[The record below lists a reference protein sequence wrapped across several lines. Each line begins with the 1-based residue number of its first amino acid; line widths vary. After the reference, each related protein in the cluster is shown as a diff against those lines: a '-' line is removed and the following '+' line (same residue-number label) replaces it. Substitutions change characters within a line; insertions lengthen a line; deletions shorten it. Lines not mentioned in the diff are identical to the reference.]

1 LTLQALGAARVR
13 EALDRHGVRPSR
25 TLGQNFVIDPNTV
38 RKVVAAAALDGSE
51 RVLEIGA
58 GVGSLTVALAGAAA
72 HVVTVEID
80 SRLIAILQETL
91 VGHANV
97 DVVHANALHEDLG
110 ALGANRVVANLP
122 YNIATPLVMK
132 VLGEVPMVEELTVM
146 TQKEVGERLAA
157 GPGSRVY
164 GQASVMVAY
173 HARAS
178 VAASV
183 SRRAFYPVPRV
194 DSVVVRIS
202 RRPRKVSVDLEH
214 LRAIVRA
221 AFAQRRKT
229 LRNALA
235 SVAGSSEAAEDALN
249 RAGIDPRG
257 RAEEIDLEGFA
268 AIARALST

>member
-1 LTLQALGAARVR
+1 LTVQAVGAARLR
-13 EALDRHGVRPSR
+13 DALDRHGVRPSR
-25 TLGQNFVIDPNTV
+25 ALGQNFVVDPNTV
-38 RKVVAAAALDGSE
+38 RKVVRAAALDSGD

-72 HVVTVEID
+72 HVVAVEVD
-80 SRLIAILQETL
+80 SRLIPVLHETL
-91 VGHANV
+91 AGHANV
-97 DVVHANALHEDLG
+97 DVVHADALHEDLTAFG
-110 ALGANRVVANLP
+110 VTKVAANLP
-122 YNIATPLVMK
+122 YNIATPLVIK
-132 VLGEVPMVEELTVM
+132 VLSEVPMVDELTVM

-157 GPGSRVY
+157 RPGSKAY
-164 GQASVMVAY
+164 GQASVIVAY

-194 DSVVVRIS
+194 DSVVVRIT
-202 RRPRKVSVDLEH
+202 RRARTVAVDLED

-221 AFAQRRKT
+221 AFAQRRKM

-235 SVAGSSEAAEDALN
+235 SVAGSSDAAEDAL
-249 RAGIDPRG
+249 RRSGVDPRG
-257 RAEEIDLEGFA
+257 RAEDVDLEGFA